1 MAGAWLANW
10 VSWSR
15 GELMKAKKEKS
26 MCINEW
32 IKRLGRFL
40 LCVSFL
46 TLASITSASELR
58 EITLDDGSSIVGEI
72 ISVENGSYT
81 IKTKSLGTLTLGSRQ
96 IKSITQ
102 LGDSPA
108 ATANADMKGASSHSI
123 SSGSVASSVQQIQSS
138 ITSNTSLMSAI
149 MQMQNNPEMQAVL
162 SDPALM
168 QAIQSFNI
176 EAIQNH
182 PKIIRLMQSQEMQ
195 KIQSR
200 AN

>member
-1 MAGAWLANW
+1 
-10 VSWSR
+10 
-15 GELMKAKKEKS
+15 MKAIQEKP
-26 MCINEW
+26 MCINGLV
-32 IKRLGRFL
+32 KHLGRFL

-46 TLASITSASELR
+46 SLASITSASELR
-58 EITLDDGSSIVGEI
+58 EITLDDGSYIVGEI

-96 IKSITQ
+96 VKSVTR
-102 LGDSPA
+102 LGGSTGSPA
-108 ATANADMKGASSHSI
+108 ATATADMKGASTNSI

-149 MQMQNNPEMQAVL
+149 MQMQSNPEMQAVL

-168 QAIQSFNI
+168 QAIQSFDI
-176 EAIQNH
+176 EEIQNH

-195 KIQSR
+195 QIQS
-200 AN
+200 NVN

>member
-1 MAGAWLANW
+1 
-10 VSWSR
+10 
-15 GELMKAKKEKS
+15 MKAKKEKS

-108 ATANADMKGASSHSI
+108 ATANADMKGASSNSI